1 MTRSTDTRTLLP
13 RVPCECT
20 TAECKECPERADSA
34 ASRYSA
40 YLLYW
45 YKSTHTDAETLLLLL
60 LAAGRRARARTLLP
74 RAPCECTTAECKEC
88 PERTDAVRAR
98 RNAQVCRW
106 SQ

>member
-1 MTRSTDTRTLLP
+1 MAEAAVTRSTDTRTLLP

-45 YKSTHTDAETLLLLL
+45 YKRDVLAYNALVAGLEKSKHWREILGTHFTCFTGTKVLILTQKSLLGVICR
-60 LAAGRRARARTLLP
+60 GR
-74 RAPCECTTAECKEC
+74 
-88 PERTDAVRAR
+88 V
-98 RNAQVCRW
+98 
-106 SQ
+106 